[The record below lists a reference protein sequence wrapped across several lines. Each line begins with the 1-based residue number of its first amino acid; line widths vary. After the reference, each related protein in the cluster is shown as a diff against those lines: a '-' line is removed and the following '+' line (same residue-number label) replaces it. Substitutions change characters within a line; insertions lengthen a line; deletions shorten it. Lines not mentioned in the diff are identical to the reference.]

1 MNVTHRLSNLSR
13 RCGAWGL
20 RLTIALPLLL
30 VPLMLTVR
38 PLGAESSSMPHD
50 HGSTDHHDA
59 HDSGMPD
66 MHDGDMHDMHDGDMH
81 DMHNDADMHDMHDE
95 EMSSDHGDHHSH
107 GAIEVDAALPIPQV
121 TINVTPDSAS
131 GWNLEIITTDF
142 ELNGA
147 TTGETNSPNQGHA
160 HLYANGVKIARVYGR
175 WYHIPTL
182 PSGEV
187 ELEVVLNSNQHQTLM
202 YDGEPI
208 AALIAI
214 TTN

>member
-1 MNVTHRLSNLSR
+1 
-13 RCGAWGL
+13 L
-20 RLTIALPLLL
+20 RLTIALPLIV
-30 VPLMLTVR
+30 VPLLLTAR

-50 HGSTDHHDA
+50 HGSADHHDA
-59 HDSGMPD
+59 HGSG
-66 MHDGDMHDMHDGDMH
+66 MHDMHDG
-81 DMHNDADMHDMHDE
+81 
-95 EMSSDHGDHHSH
+95 EMPSDHGDHHRH
-107 GAIEVDAALPIPQV
+107 GAIEIDPTLPIPQV

-131 GWNLEIITTDF
+131 GWNLEIVTTNF

-147 TTGETNSPNQGHA
+147 TVGGANNSNQGHV
-160 HLYANGVKIARVYGR
+160 HLYANGVKIARLYGR

-208 AALIAI
+208 AASIAI

>member
-20 RLTIALPLLL
+20 RLTIALPLIV
-30 VPLMLTVR
+30 VPLMLTAR
-38 PLGAESSSMPHD
+38 PLGAESSPMPHD

-59 HDSGMPD
+59 HGSG
-66 MHDGDMHDMHDGDMH
+66 MHDMHDGDMH
-81 DMHNDADMHDMHDE
+81 DMHDD
-95 EMSSDHGDHHSH
+95 EMSGDHGDHHGH

-121 TINVTPDSAS
+121 AINVTPDSAS
-131 GWNLEIITTDF
+131 GWNLEVITTNF

-147 TTGETNSPNQGHA
+147 TTGEVSRPNQGHA
-160 HLYANGVKIARVYGR
+160 HLYANGVKIARLYGR

-214 TTN
+214 TND